1 VSSIKI
7 ARCITVIAAITITM
21 VLVTSAAH
29 AAAME
34 PLAPFIPNAA
44 AQWEPFTLNPVP
56 LSSTCIP
63 SATLACVQNNRW
75 GIQILVN
82 GAPAYVATSNNE
94 SAVFWF
100 YSPDDWEVVAKVI
113 NGCSYNNYWW
123 FFGAGATA
131 TPFSFSFFDY
141 ARGRGTGYSSGYCP
155 LEDTGQIAHFS
166 CP

>member
-1 VSSIKI
+1 VYSIRI
-7 ARCITVIAAITITM
+7 ARKITM
-21 VLVTSAAH
+21 IVSVTIAMILTQSAAH
-29 AAAME
+29 AAAMG
-34 PLAPFIPNAA
+34 PLTPFTPNAA
-44 AQWEPFTLNPVP
+44 GQWELFTPNPVP

-82 GAPAYVATSNNE
+82 GAPAFVATSNNE

-113 NGCSYNNYWW
+113 NGCPNDNYWW
-123 FFGAGATA
+123 FFGAGATG
-131 TPFSFSFFDY
+131 TPFSFNFIDY
-141 ARGRGTGYSSGYCP
+141 ARNRGAAYSSSYCP